1 MEPKCLLFGR
11 WEAGPDYFCFHRLVQ
26 ILWQNLGTTMDGDA
40 DDDFTGIR

>member
-11 WEAGPDYFCFHRLVQ
+11 WEAGPDYFCFHRLV
-26 ILWQNLGTTMDGDA
+26 WQNLGTTMDGDA